1 MQWVERGPLCTSLV
15 PTGLLHPCCGSSAGA
30 VAIGWGGSAKWRLGR
45 WASWSSLFHSHSAVW
60 PKEYKTILLLYFFCF
75 FSSGAWSYT
84 AIVQLLLSFTS
95 FYEVFSDSV
104 LVNMLLL
111 RENVCI
117 SWSSTWLC
125 YPTPFLL
132 PTLLLVVSV
141 CDLIQFTNI
150 GENYQW
156 RGSTRPFHSFSNSE
170 TRDQFSF
177 LRELQMEPL
186 GTWSCTEVDSK
197 IPPDVGA
204 AGAVSGLQSCMW
216 LHGTAQA

>member
-1 MQWVERGPLCTSLV
+1 MLVLWPLDEVDQLNEDLVDEQAGPVCSTATQLSGLRNTRLFCYCT
-15 PTGLLHPCCGSSAGA
+15 
-30 VAIGWGGSAKWRLGR
+30 
-45 WASWSSLFHSHSAVW
+45 
-60 PKEYKTILLLYFFCF
+60 FFF

-84 AIVQLLLSFTS
+84 AIVWLLLSFTS

-111 RENVCI
+111 RDNVCI

-125 YPTPFLL
+125 YPTLFPL
-132 PTLLLVVSV
+132 PTLLLLVSI

-156 RGSTRPFHSFSNSE
+156 RGSTRPVHSFSNSK
-170 TRDQFSF
+170 TRDQFSL

-186 GTWSCTEVDSK
+186 GTWSCNKVDSK
-197 IPPDVGA
+197 IPRDVGA
-204 AGAVSGLQSCMW
+204 AGAVSRLQSCMS
-216 LHGTAQA
+216 LHGTAWA